1 MEGISNKNGDAGT
14 QDELSARVEVE
25 TAPAAATRPTQPVLD
40 DGRESHPNLLRH
52 NIGNVT
58 HSMPNVV
65 LPPARSDQNG
75 DMELEMAAPVG
86 QKGARILHDPKTDL
100 QRADS
105 APASLEPAT
114 TRVPSG
120 QPQTHPK
127 PQPQIHPTQL
137 DENQHQEVI
146 RVVPYPDTAA
156 NGNSMQEGK
165 TRNAGVGGNDS
176 GGGSVKRSI
185 PEIPMEEEIGDFL
198 KSPQGRD
205 AIVERSPMERY
216 IRFQDKLGS
225 GASKDVYRAW
235 DSTEGIEVA
244 WNVVSLSGIPFTE
257 TKRITNE
264 VHLLERLHH
273 PNIIS
278 FYGSWVNRE
287 RLEVIFV
294 TEILSSGTLK
304 SFIERVQVIRL
315 KIAKKWAIQ
324 ILKGLEY
331 LHSQDPPVIHRDLK
345 CDNIFING
353 ARGDLRIGDLGLS
366 TVHTNGKVLSVLGT
380 PEFMA
385 PDLYEETPYNE
396 KIDIYAF
403 GMCLVEIFTKEIPYR
418 ECQNIAQIYKKVA
431 SGKLP
436 DCLGRLKSGA
446 ARDFII
452 LCLGYKDENGTYVR
466 PSAAELLQHPFL
478 QKGENDDDEIS
489 KMLYDKPQPTIP
501 EEIPPHNADAD
512 KPKTDKPVLG
522 FVNENKTDMTM
533 PPTHPED
540 QTPPVSSQQQQQ
552 PILPVVRDESTASVP
567 STHSMSGDSATS
579 CSLGSSATS
588 QHQPQPQPPLAQPQP
603 PQPQPP
609 PPQPQPQPQLPLSQP
624 QLQPAH
630 TFGAVNVRPDK
641 TKEENQFVVA
651 AAVIEDESPLV
662 QPYADEILKL
672 ITTLSMNGENKNV
685 QFDFHLVQDD
695 AVKVAREMVSELGI
709 PEEAVLEISETV
721 SALAREARMSQDA
734 YHRRKRK
741 EEKAAAAAAAG
752 IASIG
757 VPVAVT
763 SSDSVAPFVPGGQG
777 NGAVAEPAP
786 SSSAPTPHQHPTPG
800 TIPTD
805 YLAVVAGQKTSLDE
819 GLTAAP
825 PQPVD
830 LNTRSISVPNGVHVP
845 LPGSDEIDDRAMS
858 LGQTDARMAK
868 PDA

>member
-165 TRNAGVGGNDS
+165 TRNTGVGGNS
-176 GGGSVKRSI
+176 NTSGSVKRSI

-512 KPKTDKPVLG
+512 IPKTDEPDPG
-522 FVNENKTDMTM
+522 FGTENGTEGTM
-533 PPTHPED
+533 PPTHPVD
-540 QTPPVSSQQQQQ
+540 QKPPVRLQ
-552 PILPVVRDESTASVP
+552 PIVPVR
-567 STHSMSGDSATS
+567 G
-579 CSLGSSATS
+579 
-588 QHQPQPQPPLAQPQP
+588 
-603 PQPQPP
+603 
-609 PPQPQPQPQLPLSQP
+609 
-624 QLQPAH
+624 
-630 TFGAVNVRPDK
+630 
-641 TKEENQFVVA
+641 
-651 AAVIEDESPLV
+651 DESPLV
-662 QPYADEILKL
+662 RPYADEILKL
-672 ITTLSMNGENKNV
+672 TTTLSMNGENKNV
-685 QFDFHLVQDD
+685 QFDFHLVEDD
-695 AVKVAREMVSELGI
+695 PVKVAREMVSELGI

-845 LPGSDEIDDRAMS
+845 LPGSDEIDGRATS

>member
-1 MEGISNKNGDAGT
+1 MEEHTQKQPQPQHESVFFEMKDASNTNGDAGG
-14 QDELSARVEVE
+14 QDDPSARVEVE
-25 TAPAAATRPTQPVLD
+25 TTTVAVAPATTQPVLTND
-40 DGRESHPNLLRH
+40 SELHSNPVLH
-52 NIGNVT
+52 NVANGT

-65 LPPARSDQNG
+65 LPPTRSDQNG
-75 DMELEMAAPVG
+75 DMELEMATPVG
-86 QKGARILHDPKTDL
+86 QKGVRILHDAKMGL
-100 QRADS
+100 QRTES
-105 APASLEPAT
+105 APGSLQPAT

-436 DCLGRLKSGA
+436 DCLGRLKNGA

-512 KPKTDKPVLG
+512 IPKTDEPDPG
-522 FVNENKTDMTM
+522 FGTENGTEGTM
-533 PPTHPED
+533 PPTHPVD
-540 QTPPVSSQQQQQ
+540 QKPPVRLQ
-552 PILPVVRDESTASVP
+552 PIVPVR
-567 STHSMSGDSATS
+567 
-579 CSLGSSATS
+579 
-588 QHQPQPQPPLAQPQP
+588 
-603 PQPQPP
+603 
-609 PPQPQPQPQLPLSQP
+609 
-624 QLQPAH
+624 
-630 TFGAVNVRPDK
+630 R
-641 TKEENQFVVA
+641 
-651 AAVIEDESPLV
+651 DESPLV
-662 QPYADEILKL
+662 RPYADEILKL
-672 ITTLSMNGENKNV
+672 TTTLSMNGENKNV

-845 LPGSDEIDDRAMS
+845 LPGSDEIDGRATS
-858 LGQTDARMAK
+858 LGQTDARMVK